1 MRLVLASSS
10 PRRRALLASIGL
22 GFEVISPNVD
32 ESRWP
37 DEDPS
42 MFVERVAKSKAL
54 VVDEPDCIVIAA
66 DTVVIYEGRVL
77 GKPAH
82 PHEAIAMLSALE
94 GERHSVMTGLAVR
107 SGDRVET
114 AVETTLVTFTS
125 LTESEIAGYV
135 ATGEPLDKAGAYGLG
150 GLGAVFVES
159 VDGSPSN
166 VIGLPL
172 VPLARLLRAF
182 GVDLLAG

>member
-1 MRLVLASSS
+1 
-10 PRRRALLASIGL
+10 
-22 GFEVISPNVD
+22 
-32 ESRWP
+32 
-37 DEDPS
+37 
-42 MFVERVAKSKAL
+42 MFVERVATSKAL
-54 VVDEPDCIVIAA
+54 VVDEPDCVVIAA

-107 SGDRVET
+107 SGERVET

-150 GLGAVFVES
+150 GLGAVFIES

-172 VPLARLLRAF
+172 APLARLLRAF